1 MTLVDVIGW
10 LGAASLL
17 AAYAL
22 VSTKKLEGNSI
33 GYQLLNLAGGL
44 FLVINSSYYGAYPSV
59 AVNVVWIG
67 IAVFAIAGALRRKP
81 ARG

>member
-1 MTLVDVIGW
+1 MNLVDVIGW

-33 GYQLLNLAGGL
+33 AYQLLNLAGGI

-67 IAVFAIAGALRRKP
+67 IAIYAMTSVARRKS
-81 ARG
+81 ARN

>member
-1 MTLVDVIGW
+1 MNLVDIIGW

-17 AAYAL
+17 VAYAL
-22 VSTKKLEGNSI
+22 VSTKRLEGNSI
-33 GYQLLNLAGGL
+33 AYQLLNLAGGL

-67 IAVFAIAGALRRKP
+67 IAIFAIAGALRRKS
-81 ARG
+81 ASG